1 MPRLAFELAP
11 HSITQLAYDY
21 YSLYVDESI
30 VASIVFIVDELN
42 HYLESITFLDVYLIF
57 SLSQN

>member
-1 MPRLAFELAP
+1 MGDPGDPHLPRLAFELAP

-42 HYLESITFLDVYLIF
+42 FNH
-57 SLSQN
+57 